1 MQHTIFVSSTFVDLQ
16 SHRKA
21 VWDTLAEFDVAVR
34 GMEQFGAR
42 TETPLQTCLFE
53 VDQAD
58 IYVGIIA
65 FRLGSIESQSGKS
78 YTQLE
83 YERALTRSKEI
94 LIYLVDEANAP
105 TYFKDIDQG
114 EALEKLNSFKR
125 ILRERHTVETF
136 KDKDD
141 LAKKLKR
148 DIEHNVTPKELKIAA
163 GDEFAESKMW
173 LQSFLL
179 LPKTVAGIDVRLKV
193 RISGEPYLASNA
205 VCQTFNFEF
214 GATFGIPV
222 EVVMPEGISCADVFD
237 LYVDAKHAE
246 TILPIKEDDFIDG
259 YMRLHFSPADVG
271 DARALYRSK
280 IEYPNSPFQIGGLN
294 SVLGRPVHYEADARL
309 ALELSKAVKVTR
321 TPAARA

>member
-1 MQHTIFVSSTFVDLQ
+1 M
-16 SHRKA
+16 
-21 VWDTLAEFDVAVR
+21 
-34 GMEQFGAR
+34 
-42 TETPLQTCLFE
+42 
-53 VDQAD
+53 
-58 IYVGIIA
+58 
-65 FRLGSIESQSGKS
+65 
-78 YTQLE
+78 
-83 YERALTRSKEI
+83 
-94 LIYLVDEANAP
+94 
-105 TYFKDIDQG
+105 
-114 EALEKLNSFKR
+114 
-125 ILRERHTVETF
+125 
-136 KDKDD
+136 
-141 LAKKLKR
+141 KR

-246 TILPIKEDDFIDG
+246 AILPIKEDDFIDG

-294 SVLGRPVHYEADARL
+294 SVLGRPVHY
-309 ALELSKAVKVTR
+309 
-321 TPAARA
+321 